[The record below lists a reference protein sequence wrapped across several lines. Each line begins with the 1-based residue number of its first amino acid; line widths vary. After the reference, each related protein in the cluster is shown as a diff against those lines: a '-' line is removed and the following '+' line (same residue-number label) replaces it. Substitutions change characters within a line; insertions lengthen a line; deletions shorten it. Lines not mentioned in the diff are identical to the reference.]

1 MRLSSLTAL
10 ALLACLAAPALRAQA
25 APLAPGSVSPAAVV
39 ARTDR
44 FDLFW
49 EGGAEPEGEYVLETR
64 LAEVGGRPA
73 VVRRETMSMM
83 GEVMYADSFALD
95 RATLAP
101 LLVRTEG
108 MHGGTEL
115 DFFGQRVRGWVQEEG
130 GRRKV
135 DVRLEGPAFLAGS
148 MDLVLRAL
156 PLAAGYEAELTLYE
170 PGEDLQTGRVS
181 VAGPEEVRTDGG
193 PLRAWRVEVRGS
205 ASSGTYWLREG
216 SHVLVQFVA
225 ADRSMRMVRRGAS
238 TERSDTR

>member
-1 MRLSSLTAL
+1 MRVSSLEA
-10 ALLACLAAPALRAQA
+10 AILLACLAAPALHAQGT
-25 APLAPGSVSPAAVV
+25 PLGPGSVSPAAVV

-49 EGGAEPEGEYVLETR
+49 EGAAQPEGEYVLETR

-73 VVRRETMSMM
+73 VVRRETMSML
-83 GEVMYADSFALD
+83 GEVVYADSFALD

-101 LLVRTEG
+101 LLLRSEG
-108 MHGGTEL
+108 MNGGTDL
-115 DFFGQRVRGWVQEEG
+115 CFSARRVRGWVEEEG

-135 DVRLEGPAFLAGS
+135 DVRLAAPAFLAGS
-148 MDLVLRAL
+148 MDLVLGAL
-156 PLAAGYEAELTLYE
+156 PLAAGYQAELALYE
-170 PGEDLQTGRVS
+170 PGEGRQTGRVS

-225 ADRSMRMVRRGAS
+225 ADRSMRMVRRGAA